1 MILATA
7 IAIAMVLHQR
17 IVIVLRVMIKDDM
30 GICPCGMIWVEG
42 EKAVVWVERVRVA
55 AGINLTT
62 ILINREG
69 L

>member
-1 MILATA
+1 
-7 IAIAMVLHQR
+7 MVLHQR

-30 GICPCGMIWVEG
+30 GIICPCGMIWVEG